1 MMKVSFPLLIKRC
14 VCVCVYMC
22 VCLCVYM
29 CVCVYVCVHVY
40 MFVCVYVCVCVHV
53 YMFVLV
59 SACICTGFF
68 FSFEVYFVSAP
79 EKSDVAQSL
88 RACPYPRLFCGG
100 LLATNEITLVD
111 NEM

>member
-1 MMKVSFPLLIKRC
+1 MC
-14 VCVCVYMC
+14 VCVSVC
-22 VCLCVYM
+22 VCLCV
-29 CVCVYVCVHVY
+29 CISL
-40 MFVCVYVCVCVHV
+40 CVCVHV